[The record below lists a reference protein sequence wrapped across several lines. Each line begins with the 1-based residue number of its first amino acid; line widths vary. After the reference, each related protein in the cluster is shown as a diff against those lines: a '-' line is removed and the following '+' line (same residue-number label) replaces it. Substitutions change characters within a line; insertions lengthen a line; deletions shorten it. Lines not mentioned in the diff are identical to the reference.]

1 MKKLLFIDACVNR
14 GISRTEQLA
23 QTLLKEMNQNGEYEI
38 ETLNLED
45 EDLKLFTGK
54 ESALRESLT
63 RAGNFEGP
71 LFTYA
76 KQFAAADRIV
86 VAAPYW
92 DFSFPAR
99 MKCYLEQICV
109 TGLTFTFSS
118 KGIPGGLCHADSL
131 HYVTTSGG
139 SIGELNLGYEYL
151 EKLCKVYYGIN
162 ETVCYTGTRHRGQLS
177 GGDHERGGR
186 KGGSEV
192 QEVYKREQTVTNHI
206 QENEKQKV
214 RKFTLDGK
222 L

>member
-23 QTLLKEMNQNGEYEI
+23 QALLKEMNQNGEYEI

-54 ESALRESLT
+54 ASALRESLT

-162 ETVCYTGTRHRGQLS
+162 ETVCYTAEGLDIEGNS
-177 GGDHERGGR
+177 VEEIM
-186 KGGSEV
+186 KEAEEKAV
-192 QEVYKREQTVTNHI
+192 QKY
-206 QENEKQKV
+206 
-214 RKFTLDGK
+214 RKFTSGSK

>member
-23 QTLLKEMNQNGEYEI
+23 QALLKEMNQNGEYEI

-139 SIGELNLGYEYL
+139 SIWELNLGYEYL

-162 ETVCYTGTRHRGQLS
+162 ETVCYTAEGLDIEGNS
-177 GGDHERGGR
+177 VEEIM
-186 KGGSEV
+186 KEAEEKAV
-192 QEVYKREQTVTNHI
+192 QKY
-206 QENEKQKV
+206 
-214 RKFTLDGK
+214 RKFTSGSK

>member
-23 QTLLKEMNQNGEYEI
+23 QALLKEMDQNGEYEV

-71 LFTYA
+71 LFAYA

-162 ETVCYTGTRHRGQLS
+162 ETVCYTAQGLDIEGNS
-177 GGDHERGGR
+177 VE
-186 KGGSEV
+186 KIMKEAEEKAV
-192 QEVYKREQTVTNHI
+192 QKY
-206 QENEKQKV
+206 
-214 RKFTLDGK
+214 RKFTSGSK

>member
-54 ESALRESLT
+54 ESALRESHT

-151 EKLCKVYYGIN
+151 EKICKVYYGIN
-162 ETVCYTGTRHRGQLS
+162 ETVCYTAEGLDIEGNS
-177 GGDHERGGR
+177 VEEIM
-186 KGGSEV
+186 KEAEEKAV
-192 QEVYKREQTVTNHI
+192 QKY
-206 QENEKQKV
+206 
-214 RKFTLDGK
+214 RKFTSGSK

>member
-23 QTLLKEMNQNGEYEI
+23 QALLKEMNQNGEYEI

-63 RAGNFEGP
+63 RTGNFEGP
-71 LFTYA
+71 LFAYA

-162 ETVCYTGTRHRGQLS
+162 ETVCYTAEGLDIEGNSVEEIMKEAEEKAVQKYREFTS
-177 GGDHERGGR
+177 G
-186 KGGSEV
+186 S
-192 QEVYKREQTVTNHI
+192 
-206 QENEKQKV
+206 
-214 RKFTLDGK
+214 K

>member
-23 QTLLKEMNQNGEYEI
+23 QALLKEMNQNGEYEI

-139 SIGELNLGYEYL
+139 SIGDLNLGYEYL

-162 ETVCYTGTRHRGQLS
+162 ETVCYTAEGLDIEGNSVEEIMKEAEEKAVQKYREFTS
-177 GGDHERGGR
+177 G
-186 KGGSEV
+186 S
-192 QEVYKREQTVTNHI
+192 
-206 QENEKQKV
+206 
-214 RKFTLDGK
+214 K

>member
-45 EDLKLFTGK
+45 EGLKLFTGK

-99 MKCYLEQICV
+99 MKWYLEQICV

-118 KGIPGGLCHADSL
+118 KGLPGGLCHADSL

-162 ETVCYTGTRHRGQLS
+162 ETVCYTAEGLDIEGNS
-177 GGDHERGGR
+177 VEEIM
-186 KGGSEV
+186 KEAEEKAV
-192 QEVYKREQTVTNHI
+192 QKY
-206 QENEKQKV
+206 
-214 RKFTLDGK
+214 RKFTSGSK

>member
-23 QTLLKEMNQNGEYEI
+23 QALLKEMDQNGEYEI

-71 LFTYA
+71 LFAYA

-162 ETVCYTGTRHRGQLS
+162 ETVCYTAEGLDIEGNSVEEIMKEAEEKAVQKYREFTS
-177 GGDHERGGR
+177 G
-186 KGGSEV
+186 S
-192 QEVYKREQTVTNHI
+192 
-206 QENEKQKV
+206 
-214 RKFTLDGK
+214 K

>member
-23 QTLLKEMNQNGEYEI
+23 QALLKVMNQNGEYEI

-162 ETVCYTGTRHRGQLS
+162 ETVCYTAEGLDIEGNS
-177 GGDHERGGR
+177 VEEIM
-186 KGGSEV
+186 KEAEEKAV
-192 QEVYKREQTVTNHI
+192 QKY
-206 QENEKQKV
+206 
-214 RKFTLDGK
+214 RKFTLVGK

>member
-23 QTLLKEMNQNGEYEI
+23 QALLKEMNQNGEYEI

-54 ESALRESLT
+54 ESVLRESLT

-151 EKLCKVYYGIN
+151 EKLCKVYYGIH
-162 ETVCYTGTRHRGQLS
+162 ETVCYTAEGLDIEGNS
-177 GGDHERGGR
+177 VEEIM
-186 KGGSEV
+186 KEAEEKAV
-192 QEVYKREQTVTNHI
+192 QKYRE
-206 QENEKQKV
+206 
-214 RKFTLDGK
+214 FTSRSK

>member
-71 LFTYA
+71 LFIYA

-139 SIGELNLGYEYL
+139 SIGDLNLGYEYL

-162 ETVCYTGTRHRGQLS
+162 ETVCYTAEGLDIEGNS
-177 GGDHERGGR
+177 VEEIM
-186 KGGSEV
+186 KEAEEKAV
-192 QEVYKREQTVTNHI
+192 QKYRE
-206 QENEKQKV
+206 
-214 RKFTLDGK
+214 FTSRSK

>member
-162 ETVCYTGTRHRGQLS
+162 ETVCYTAEGLDIEGNS
-177 GGDHERGGR
+177 VEEIM
-186 KGGSEV
+186 KEAEEKAV
-192 QEVYKREQTVTNHI
+192 QEY
-206 QENEKQKV
+206 
-214 RKFTLDGK
+214 RKFTSGSK

>member
-23 QTLLKEMNQNGEYEI
+23 QTLLKKMNQNGEYEI

-71 LFTYA
+71 LFIYA

-162 ETVCYTGTRHRGQLS
+162 ETVCYTAEGLDIEGNS
-177 GGDHERGGR
+177 VEEIM
-186 KGGSEV
+186 KEAEEKAV
-192 QEVYKREQTVTNHI
+192 QKYRE
-206 QENEKQKV
+206 
-214 RKFTLDGK
+214 FTSRSK

>member
-71 LFTYA
+71 LFISE

-162 ETVCYTGTRHRGQLS
+162 ETVCYTAEGLDIEGNSVEEIMKEAGEKAVQKYREFTS
-177 GGDHERGGR
+177 G
-186 KGGSEV
+186 S
-192 QEVYKREQTVTNHI
+192 
-206 QENEKQKV
+206 
-214 RKFTLDGK
+214 K

>member
-23 QTLLKEMNQNGEYEI
+23 QTLLKKMNQNGEYEI

-71 LFTYA
+71 LFIYA
-76 KQFAAADRIV
+76 KQFATADRIV

-162 ETVCYTGTRHRGQLS
+162 ETVCYTAEGLDIEGNS
-177 GGDHERGGR
+177 VEEIM
-186 KGGSEV
+186 KEAEEKAV
-192 QEVYKREQTVTNHI
+192 QKYRE
-206 QENEKQKV
+206 
-214 RKFTLDGK
+214 FTSRSK

>member
-23 QTLLKEMNQNGEYEI
+23 QALLKEMDQNGEYEI

-162 ETVCYTGTRHRGQLS
+162 ETVCYTAEGLDIEGNS
-177 GGDHERGGR
+177 VEEIM
-186 KGGSEV
+186 KEAEEKAV
-192 QEVYKREQTVTNHI
+192 QKY
-206 QENEKQKV
+206 
-214 RKFTLDGK
+214 RKFTSGSK

>member
-23 QTLLKEMNQNGEYEI
+23 QALLKEMNQNGEYEI

-139 SIGELNLGYEYL
+139 SIGALNLGYEYL

-162 ETVCYTGTRHRGQLS
+162 ETVCYTAEGLDIEGNS
-177 GGDHERGGR
+177 VEEIM
-186 KGGSEV
+186 KEAEEKAV
-192 QEVYKREQTVTNHI
+192 QKY
-206 QENEKQKV
+206 
-214 RKFTLDGK
+214 RKFTSGSK

>member
-45 EDLKLFTGK
+45 EDLKLFTGR

-71 LFTYA
+71 LFIYA

-162 ETVCYTGTRHRGQLS
+162 ETVCYTAEGLDIEGNS
-177 GGDHERGGR
+177 VEEIM
-186 KGGSEV
+186 KEAEEKAV
-192 QEVYKREQTVTNHI
+192 QKYRE
-206 QENEKQKV
+206 
-214 RKFTLDGK
+214 FTSRSK

>member
-23 QTLLKEMNQNGEYEI
+23 QALLKEKNQNGEYEI

-162 ETVCYTGTRHRGQLS
+162 ETVCYTAEGLDIEGNS
-177 GGDHERGGR
+177 VEEIM
-186 KGGSEV
+186 KEAEEKAV
-192 QEVYKREQTVTNHI
+192 QKY
-206 QENEKQKV
+206 

>member
-23 QTLLKEMNQNGEYEI
+23 QALLKEMNQNGEYEI

-162 ETVCYTGTRHRGQLS
+162 ETVCYTAEGLDIEGNS
-177 GGDHERGGR
+177 VEEIM
-186 KGGSEV
+186 KEA
-192 QEVYKREQTVTNHI
+192 E
-206 QENEKQKV
+206 EKAAQKY
-214 RKFTLDGK
+214 RKFTSGSK

>member
-162 ETVCYTGTRHRGQLS
+162 ETVCYTAEGLDIEGNSVEEIMKEAEEKAVQKYRKFTS
-177 GGDHERGGR
+177 GANCDESYSGKR
-186 KGGSEV
+186 KAES
-192 QEVYKREQTVTNHI
+192 QEVYA
-206 QENEKQKV
+206 
-214 RKFTLDGK
+214 
-222 L
+222 

>member
-45 EDLKLFTGK
+45 EDLKLFTGR

-71 LFTYA
+71 LFIYA

-162 ETVCYTGTRHRGQLS
+162 ETVCYTAEGLDIEGNS
-177 GGDHERGGR
+177 VEEIM
-186 KGGSEV
+186 KEAEEKAV
-192 QEVYKREQTVTNHI
+192 QKY
-206 QENEKQKV
+206 
-214 RKFTLDGK
+214 RKFTSGSK

>member
-23 QTLLKEMNQNGEYEI
+23 QALLKEMNQNGEYEI

-86 VAAPYW
+86 VEAPYW

-162 ETVCYTGTRHRGQLS
+162 ETVCYTAEGLDIEGNS
-177 GGDHERGGR
+177 VEEIM
-186 KGGSEV
+186 KEAEEKAV
-192 QEVYKREQTVTNHI
+192 QKYRE
-206 QENEKQKV
+206 
-214 RKFTLDGK
+214 FTSRSK

>member
-23 QTLLKEMNQNGEYEI
+23 QALLKEMNQNGEYEI

-99 MKCYLEQICV
+99 MKCYLEQICSCNRKA
-109 TGLTFTFSS
+109 TSKLNLFAF
-118 KGIPGGLCHADSL
+118 KGIH
-131 HYVTTSGG
+131 
-139 SIGELNLGYEYL
+139 INLA
-151 EKLCKVYYGIN
+151 
-162 ETVCYTGTRHRGQLS
+162 
-177 GGDHERGGR
+177 
-186 KGGSEV
+186 
-192 QEVYKREQTVTNHI
+192 
-206 QENEKQKV
+206 
-214 RKFTLDGK
+214 
-222 L
+222 

>member
-162 ETVCYTGTRHRGQLS
+162 EIVCYTAEGLDIEGNS
-177 GGDHERGGR
+177 VEEIM
-186 KGGSEV
+186 KEAEEKAV
-192 QEVYKREQTVTNHI
+192 QKY
-206 QENEKQKV
+206 
-214 RKFTLDGK
+214 RKFTSGSK

>member
-23 QTLLKEMNQNGEYEI
+23 QAVLKEMNQNGEYEI

-162 ETVCYTGTRHRGQLS
+162 ETVCYTAEGLDIEGNS
-177 GGDHERGGR
+177 VEEIM
-186 KGGSEV
+186 KEAEEKAV
-192 QEVYKREQTVTNHI
+192 QKY
-206 QENEKQKV
+206 
-214 RKFTLDGK
+214 RKFTSGSK

>member
-162 ETVCYTGTRHRGQLS
+162 ETVCYTAEGLDIEGNSVEKIMKEAEEKAVQKYREFTS
-177 GGDHERGGR
+177 G
-186 KGGSEV
+186 S
-192 QEVYKREQTVTNHI
+192 
-206 QENEKQKV
+206 
-214 RKFTLDGK
+214 K

>member
-139 SIGELNLGYEYL
+139 SIGEPNLGYEYL

-162 ETVCYTGTRHRGQLS
+162 ETVCYTAEGLDIEGNS
-177 GGDHERGGR
+177 VEEIM
-186 KGGSEV
+186 KEAEEKAV
-192 QEVYKREQTVTNHI
+192 QKYRE
-206 QENEKQKV
+206 
-214 RKFTLDGK
+214 FTSRSK

>member
-23 QTLLKEMNQNGEYEI
+23 QALLKEMNQNGEYEI

-71 LFTYA
+71 LFAYA

-162 ETVCYTGTRHRGQLS
+162 ETVCYTAEGLDIEGNS
-177 GGDHERGGR
+177 VEEIM
-186 KGGSEV
+186 KEAEEKAV
-192 QEVYKREQTVTNHI
+192 QKYRE
-206 QENEKQKV
+206 
-214 RKFTLDGK
+214 FTSRSK

>member
-71 LFTYA
+71 LFIYA

-162 ETVCYTGTRHRGQLS
+162 ETVCYTAEGLDIEGNSVKEIMKEAEEKAVQKYREFTS
-177 GGDHERGGR
+177 G
-186 KGGSEV
+186 S
-192 QEVYKREQTVTNHI
+192 
-206 QENEKQKV
+206 
-214 RKFTLDGK
+214 K

>member
-45 EDLKLFTGK
+45 EGLKLFTGK

-162 ETVCYTGTRHRGQLS
+162 ETVCYTAEGLDIEGNS
-177 GGDHERGGR
+177 VEEIM
-186 KGGSEV
+186 KEAEEKAV
-192 QEVYKREQTVTNHI
+192 QKY
-206 QENEKQKV
+206 
-214 RKFTLDGK
+214 RKFTSGSK

>member
-23 QTLLKEMNQNGEYEI
+23 QALLKEMNQNGEYEI
-38 ETLNLED
+38 ETLNLEE

-162 ETVCYTGTRHRGQLS
+162 ETVCYTAEGLDIEGNS
-177 GGDHERGGR
+177 VEEIM
-186 KGGSEV
+186 KEAEEKAV
-192 QEVYKREQTVTNHI
+192 QKY
-206 QENEKQKV
+206 
-214 RKFTLDGK
+214 RKFTSGSK